1 MKVILE
7 GTIMRR
13 SLLASA
19 AVLAVALAT
28 ASPAVAGLVFS
39 DDFNSADGPL
49 AGTTPDLSTGN
60 WTPTAAAATPI
71 QIASGRA
78 IVKTSG
84 QDEYAA
90 FSTPV
95 PTDPGFGLRTSLDI
109 NVDTAQAGGD
119 YFSHLSNPVGTTTNF
134 YQRLHVRSSDS
145 GFQLG
150 MLETSGTGGSLTYGT
165 TVLDF
170 DTDYHVDIDWN
181 FVAGPTNDT
190 FDVYVNG
197 VPYLSDVW
205 TSVTAEPT
213 QVSAA
218 NLRQGSSVNAALVA
232 VDNLQVATI
241 PEPATVALFVIGLVG
256 FVCGRR
262 R

>member
-1 MKVILE
+1 
-7 GTIMRR
+7 MRR
-13 SLLASA
+13 SSKVCA
-19 AVLAVALAT
+19 AALIAALGT
-28 ASPAVAGLVFS
+28 ASPALAGLVFS
-39 DDFNSADGPL
+39 DDFSSANGPL
-49 AGTTPDLSTGN
+49 AGTTPDVSTGN

-71 QIASGRA
+71 QIAGGRA

-90 FSTPV
+90 FSTAV
-95 PTDPGFGLRTSLDI
+95 PNDPGFGIRTSLDI

-119 YFSHLSNPVGTTTNF
+119 YFMHLSNPVGTGTNF
-134 YQRLHVRSSDS
+134 YQRLHARSSGA

-150 MLETSGTGGSLTYGT
+150 MAETSGTGASLTYGA
-165 TVLDF
+165 TVLDL

-197 VPYLSDVW
+197 VPYLTDVW
-205 TSVTAEPT
+205 TSITAEPT

-218 NLRQGSSVNAALVA
+218 NLRQGSAGNAALVA
-232 VDNLQVATI
+232 VDNLQVTTI
-241 PEPATVALFVIGLVG
+241 PEPATVALFMIGLVG
-256 FVCGRR
+256 FVCRRGR
-262 R
+262 